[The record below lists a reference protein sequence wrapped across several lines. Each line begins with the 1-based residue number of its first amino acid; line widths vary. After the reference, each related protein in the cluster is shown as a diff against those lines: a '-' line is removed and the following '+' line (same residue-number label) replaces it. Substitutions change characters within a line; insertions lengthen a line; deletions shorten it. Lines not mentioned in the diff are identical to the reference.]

1 MRFIILCL
9 ILTVCYSRASAITVS
24 GTVTDEKNEPLPYTA
39 VYIQGTTTGTA
50 TNGKGYYQ
58 LNLDAG
64 SYKLVFQMISYKKHI
79 ESILVSTSPL
89 TINVKLY
96 PEEITLREV
105 VVKAEDPSYPIIRQA
120 IARKDYYQK
129 QVKSYQCRVFTKS
142 LFRLTNA
149 PEKLFGNTLL
159 DKIDS
164 LGGIFYLSEAESR
177 ISFEQPDK
185 VREVMVSSKVSG
197 DNKGFSFN
205 FYSFFILS
213 FYQNLITPP
222 LGNPRG

>member
-79 ESILVSTSPL
+79 ESILDSSAPL

-105 VVKAEDPSYPIIRQA
+105 VVK
-120 IARKDYYQK
+120 
-129 QVKSYQCRVFTKS
+129 
-142 LFRLTNA
+142 
-149 PEKLFGNTLL
+149 
-159 DKIDS
+159 
-164 LGGIFYLSEAESR
+164 
-177 ISFEQPDK
+177 
-185 VREVMVSSKVSG
+185 
-197 DNKGFSFN
+197 
-205 FYSFFILS
+205 
-213 FYQNLITPP
+213 
-222 LGNPRG
+222 